1 MAQSLKGMNKDPKYT
16 TFSLGTRWIWLFV
29 AMLGCADP
37 ATQITEITAQE
48 DVLRAAVDQFGM
60 GDATLA
66 EALALKQR
74 LVAFADDFPDHERSP
89 EYLHNAAAIAAD
101 FLSDPSDAAR
111 LFERVADT
119 YPTHELAERCRFL
132 QAYTLAE
139 FVKDAPAAK
148 AAYAEFIAQ
157 FPESV
162 MVESARVELEALSR

>member
-16 TFSLGTRWIWLFV
+16 TFSRGHLWIWLLV
-29 AMLGCADP
+29 AMVGCADP
-37 ATQITEITAQE
+37 AVEVTEITAQE
-48 DVLRAAVDQFGM
+48 DALRVLVDQKGM

-66 EALALKQR
+66 DARALKER

-101 FLSDPSDAAR
+101 FLDDPADAAR

-139 FVKDAPAAK
+139 FVKDPVAAK

-162 MVESARVELEALSR
+162 MAESARIEMESLN

>member
-16 TFSLGTRWIWLFV
+16 TFSRGYLWIWLLV
-29 AMLGCADP
+29 AVVGCADP
-37 ATQITEITAQE
+37 AAEVTEITAQE
-48 DVLRAAVDQFGM
+48 DALRVLVDQKGM

-66 EALALKQR
+66 DALALKVR

-101 FLSDPSDAAR
+101 FLDDPADAAR

-139 FVKDAPAAK
+139 FVKDPVAAK
-148 AAYAEFIAQ
+148 AAYAVFIAQ
-157 FPESV
+157 FPQSV
-162 MVESARVELEALSR
+162 MVESARIEMESLN

>member
-1 MAQSLKGMNKDPKYT
+1 MGMNKDPKYT
-16 TFSLGTRWIWLFV
+16 MFSRGTRWIWLIV
-29 AMLGCADP
+29 ALVGCADP
-37 ATQITEITAQE
+37 AAQVTEITAQE
-48 DVLRAAVDQFGM
+48 DALRVLVDQKGM
-60 GDATLA
+60 GDATRA
-66 EALALKQR
+66 EALALKER

-89 EYLHNAAAIAAD
+89 EYLHNAGAIAAD
-101 FLSDPSDAAR
+101 FLDDPAEAAR

-119 YPTHELAERCRFL
+119 YPAHELAERCRFL

-162 MVESARVELEALSR
+162 MVESARIELETLSR